1 MGENIIEPF
10 KVYVRIRPLLPNERK
25 LVYNENNKG
34 KKIPYQ
40 IVSSDNNVVLLK
52 DPNNPELYGQNVKSF
67 PFDKVFTE
75 KDNNKTIFDSIIKNL
90 VDNIL
95 QGYNSTALAYG
106 VTGAGKTHT
115 MFGDM
120 LNLNLVNN
128 INNNI
133 TNINLNN
140 NFEEGIC
147 MYAVDYLFSKISSL
161 SNKVFTI
168 KISYLELYNEQVK
181 DLLTIKPSNEGIMII
196 EDPNKGVIL
205 PGLSELIVKDSNE
218 VYNYILKGNSR
229 RTMGATGQ
237 NQFSSRSH
245 AILEINIEQCEKNIE
260 KSDILISKMLFV
272 DLAGSE
278 KVGKEKIRRE
288 EGGNINKALL
298 ALGNC
303 INILSD
309 KSKKNSFVPYRDSK
323 LTRLLKDSLGGNI
336 ATIMIA
342 CVTPCSLTYEETH
355 STLKYAS
362 RANKI
367 EKKVTKNYKEIDQS
381 TAQFREMISSLRSEI
396 LHLKEIIKS
405 QHQKIKSNNK
415 FYGQKKGIK
424 NNKNN
429 NNSNNKKD
437 NNNNGGDRNNK
448 FYSPEDD
455 NFLNNSI
462 FNNKDFINPSL
473 KDDGS
478 GILINFS
485 YDIYDNLLN
494 KNLNELS
501 DEEFQDLEKKMDIL
515 YYDKINLEEKM
526 KNGLQTLEIN
536 EIYTQ
541 IKNFYEK
548 FIKTLNEKLAENIEQ
563 NMIIKFNLKELLET
577 NQQNS
582 KNLNSVD
589 QLLKNEF
596 NKNEIERLNTER
608 NNFQIDLDNI
618 NNKIK
623 KHTQILK
630 KNKQRKSFLK
640 KLFLKFISNTQINEN
655 KDFQNS
661 YQSLINEKKELEL
674 KAQKY
679 RECFNSILKE
689 KEQKTQEI
697 FHLSNEIEKTKFIIN
712 TKDKEILEI
721 EKRIKEIEINNE
733 ELLKDYNHQSP
744 TVRSMISFIE
754 EFEHHTKKRENSVKE
769 NSRFHHRS
777 DSTKNLTSINGS
789 EVNGNNYLTINLNQQ
804 VPTITAFIND
814 GDIYS
819 HDNSLI
825 NNISKLRY
833 NLTAKPSKSTSKTKP
848 RKREGN
854 TIV

>member
-278 KVGKEKIRRE
+278 KVGKE
-288 EGGNINKALL
+288 N
-298 ALGNC
+298 
-303 INILSD
+303 
-309 KSKKNSFVPYRDSK
+309 PYRDSK

-405 QHQKIKSNNK
+405 QHQKIKNNNK

-424 NNKNN
+424 NNKN

-462 FNNKDFINPSL
+462 FNNKDFINPCL

-582 KNLNSVD
+582 KNLNSVE

-608 NNFQIDLDNI
+608 NNFQLDLDNI

>member
-429 NNSNNKKD
+429 NSNNKKD

-462 FNNKDFINPSL
+462 FNNKDFINPCL
-473 KDDGS
+473 KDDES

-697 FHLSNEIEKTKFIIN
+697 FHLTNEIEKTKFIIN

>member
-1 MGENIIEPF
+1 MSENIIEPF
-10 KVYVRIRPLLPNERK
+10 KVCVRIRPLLPNERK
-25 LVYNENNKG
+25 LVYNENLKG

-40 IVSSDNNVVLLK
+40 IVNSDNNTILLK

-75 KDNNKTIFDSIIKNL
+75 KDNNKTIFNSIIINL

-115 MFGDM
+115 MFGDL
-120 LNLNLVNN
+120 LNNNCNINN
-128 INNNI
+128 INK
-133 TNINLNN
+133 T
-140 NFEEGIC
+140 EEGIC
-147 MYAVDYLFSKISSL
+147 MYAVDYLFRKISEL
-161 SNKVFTI
+161 KNKVFTI
-168 KISYLELYNEQVK
+168 KISYLELYNEQVI
-181 DLLTIKPSNEGIMII
+181 DLLTIKPSNEGIMIV
-196 EDPNKGVIL
+196 EDPNKGVLL
-205 PGLSELIVKDSNE
+205 PGLSELIVKDSDE

-229 RTMGATGQ
+229 RTMGSTGQ

-260 KSDILISKMLFV
+260 KSDILISKMLYV

-278 KVGKEKIRRE
+278 KGGKEKIRRE
-288 EGGNINKALL
+288 EGGNINKSLL

-309 KSKKNSFVPYRDSK
+309 KNKKNSFVPYRDSK

-342 CVTPCSLTYEETH
+342 CVSPCPLTYEETH

-381 TAQFREMISSLRSEI
+381 TAQFREMISSLRNEI
-396 LHLKEIIKS
+396 THLKDIIRS
-405 QHQKIKSNNK
+405 QHEKIRNRNLSVW
-415 FYGQKKGIK
+415 KKNYNEENLNIL
-424 NNKNN
+424 NEENKNN
-429 NNSNNKKD
+429 FNKKNYKD
-437 NNNNGGDRNNK
+437 DD
-448 FYSPEDD
+448 EDI
-455 NFLNNSI
+455 NILSNSI
-462 FNNKDFINPSL
+462 FSHNDLISPNFKEN
-473 KDDGS
+473 GS

-485 YDIYDNLLN
+485 SDIYNNLLN

-501 DEEFQDLEKKMDIL
+501 DQEFQDLEKKMDIL

-526 KNGLQTLEIN
+526 KNGLQTLEIS
-536 EIYTQ
+536 EMYIQ

-548 FIKTLNEKLAENIEQ
+548 FINTLNEKMAENTEQ
-563 NMIIKFNLKELLET
+563 NMIIKFHLKELFET

-589 QLLKNEF
+589 ELLKNEY
-596 NKNEIERLNTER
+596 NKNERERLNTER
-608 NNFQIDLDNI
+608 NNFKKELDITNI
-618 NNKIK
+618 EIK
-623 KHTQILK
+623 KYSQILQ

-640 KLFLKFISNTQINEN
+640 KLFIKFISNTQINEN
-655 KDFQNS
+655 KDFQNG

-689 KEQKTQEI
+689 KESKTQEI
-697 FHLSNEIEKTKFIIN
+697 FNLTNEIEKTKFLIN
-712 TKDKEILEI
+712 THDSEIIELEKKI
-721 EKRIKEIEINNE
+721 REIEINNE
-733 ELLKDYNHQSP
+733 DLLKDYNHQSP

-754 EFEHHTKKRENSVKE
+754 EFENHSKKRENSVKE
-769 NSRFHHRS
+769 NNRFHHRS

-789 EVNGNNYLTINLNQQ
+789 ENGNKYLTINLIQQ

-825 NNISKLRY
+825 NSISKLRF

-854 TIV
+854 TII

>member
-1 MGENIIEPF
+1 MSENIIEPF
-10 KVYVRIRPLLPNERK
+10 KVCVRIRPLLPNERK
-25 LVYNENNKG
+25 LVYNENLKG

-40 IVSSDNNVVLLK
+40 IVNSDNNTILLK

-75 KDNNKTIFDSIIKNL
+75 KDNNKTIFNSIIINL

-115 MFGDM
+115 MFGDL
-120 LNLNLVNN
+120 LNNNCNINN
-128 INNNI
+128 INK
-133 TNINLNN
+133 T
-140 NFEEGIC
+140 EEGIC
-147 MYAVDYLFSKISSL
+147 MYAVDYLFKKISEL
-161 SNKVFTI
+161 KNKVFTI
-168 KISYLELYNEQVK
+168 KISYLELYNEQVI
-181 DLLTIKPSNEGIMII
+181 DLLTIKPSNEGIMIV
-196 EDPNKGVIL
+196 EDPNKGVLL
-205 PGLSELIVKDSNE
+205 PGLSELIVKDSDE

-229 RTMGATGQ
+229 RTMGSTGQ

-260 KSDILISKMLFV
+260 KSDILISKMLYV

-278 KVGKEKIRRE
+278 KGGKEKIRRE
-288 EGGNINKALL
+288 EGGNINKSLL

-309 KSKKNSFVPYRDSK
+309 KNKKNSFVPYRDSK

-342 CVTPCSLTYEETH
+342 CVSPCPLTYEETH

-381 TAQFREMISSLRSEI
+381 TAQFREMISSLRNEI
-396 LHLKEIIKS
+396 THLKDIIRS
-405 QHQKIKSNNK
+405 QHEKIRNRNLSVW
-415 FYGQKKGIK
+415 KKNYNEENLNIL
-424 NNKNN
+424 NEENKNN
-429 NNSNNKKD
+429 FNKKNYKD
-437 NNNNGGDRNNK
+437 DD
-448 FYSPEDD
+448 EDI
-455 NFLNNSI
+455 NILSNSI
-462 FNNKDFINPSL
+462 FSHNDLISPNFKEN
-473 KDDGS
+473 GS

-485 YDIYDNLLN
+485 SDIYNNLLN

-501 DEEFQDLEKKMDIL
+501 DQEFQDLEKKMDIL

-526 KNGLQTLEIN
+526 KNGLQTLEIS
-536 EIYTQ
+536 EMYIQ

-548 FIKTLNEKLAENIEQ
+548 FINTLNEKMAENTEQ
-563 NMIIKFNLKELLET
+563 NMIIKFHLKELFET

-589 QLLKNEF
+589 ELLKNEY
-596 NKNEIERLNTER
+596 NKNERERLNTER
-608 NNFQIDLDNI
+608 NNFKKELDTTNI
-618 NNKIK
+618 EIK
-623 KHTQILK
+623 KYSQILQ

-640 KLFLKFISNTQINEN
+640 KLFIKFISNTQINEN
-655 KDFQNS
+655 KDFQNG

-689 KEQKTQEI
+689 KESKTQEI
-697 FHLSNEIEKTKFIIN
+697 FNLTNEIEKTKFLIN
-712 TKDKEILEI
+712 THDSEIIELEKKI
-721 EKRIKEIEINNE
+721 REIEINNE
-733 ELLKDYNHQSP
+733 DLLKDYNHQSP

-754 EFEHHTKKRENSVKE
+754 EFENHSKKRENSVKE
-769 NSRFHHRS
+769 NNRFHHRS

-789 EVNGNNYLTINLNQQ
+789 ENGNKYLTINLIQQ

-825 NNISKLRY
+825 NSISKLRF

-854 TIV
+854 TII

>member
-1 MGENIIEPF
+1 MSENIIEPF
-10 KVYVRIRPLLPNERK
+10 KVCVRIRPLLPNERK
-25 LVYNENNKG
+25 LVYNENLKG

-40 IVSSDNNVVLLK
+40 IVNSDNNTILLK

-75 KDNNKTIFDSIIKNL
+75 KDNNKTIFNSIIINL

-115 MFGDM
+115 MFGDL
-120 LNLNLVNN
+120 LNNNCNINN
-128 INNNI
+128 INK
-133 TNINLNN
+133 T
-140 NFEEGIC
+140 EEGIC
-147 MYAVDYLFSKISSL
+147 MYAVDYLFKKISEL
-161 SNKVFTI
+161 KNKVFTI
-168 KISYLELYNEQVK
+168 KISYLELYNEQVI
-181 DLLTIKPSNEGIMII
+181 DLLTIKPSNEGIMIV
-196 EDPNKGVIL
+196 EDPNKGVLL
-205 PGLSELIVKDSNE
+205 PGLSELIVKNSDE

-229 RTMGATGQ
+229 RTMGSTGQ

-260 KSDILISKMLFV
+260 KSDILISKMLYV

-278 KVGKEKIRRE
+278 KGGKEKIRRE
-288 EGGNINKALL
+288 EGGNINKSLL

-309 KSKKNSFVPYRDSK
+309 KNKKNSFVPYRDSK

-342 CVTPCSLTYEETH
+342 CVSPCPLTYEETH

-381 TAQFREMISSLRSEI
+381 TAQFREMISSLRNEI
-396 LHLKEIIKS
+396 THLKDIIRS
-405 QHQKIKSNNK
+405 QHEKIRNRNLSVW
-415 FYGQKKGIK
+415 KKNYNEENLNIL
-424 NNKNN
+424 NEENKNN
-429 NNSNNKKD
+429 FNKKNYKD
-437 NNNNGGDRNNK
+437 DD
-448 FYSPEDD
+448 EDI
-455 NFLNNSI
+455 NILSNSI
-462 FNNKDFINPSL
+462 FSHNDLISPNFKEN
-473 KDDGS
+473 GS

-485 YDIYDNLLN
+485 SDIYNNLLN

-501 DEEFQDLEKKMDIL
+501 DQEFQDLEKKMDIL

-526 KNGLQTLEIN
+526 KNGLQTLEIS
-536 EIYTQ
+536 EMYIQ

-548 FIKTLNEKLAENIEQ
+548 FINTLNEKMAENTEQ
-563 NMIIKFNLKELLET
+563 NMIIKFHLKELFET

-589 QLLKNEF
+589 ELLKNEY
-596 NKNEIERLNTER
+596 NKNERERLNTER
-608 NNFQIDLDNI
+608 NNFKKELDTTNI
-618 NNKIK
+618 EIK
-623 KHTQILK
+623 KYSQILQ

-640 KLFLKFISNTQINEN
+640 KLFIKFISNTQINEN
-655 KDFQNS
+655 KDFQNG

-689 KEQKTQEI
+689 KESKTQEI
-697 FHLSNEIEKTKFIIN
+697 FNLTNEIEKTKFLIN
-712 TKDKEILEI
+712 THDSEIIELEKKI
-721 EKRIKEIEINNE
+721 REIEINNE
-733 ELLKDYNHQSP
+733 DLLKDYNHQSP

-754 EFEHHTKKRENSVKE
+754 EFENHSKKRENSVKE
-769 NSRFHHRS
+769 NNRFHHRS

-789 EVNGNNYLTINLNQQ
+789 ENGNKYLTINLIQQ

-825 NNISKLRY
+825 NSISKLRF

-854 TIV
+854 TII

>member
-1 MGENIIEPF
+1 MGENNIEPF
-10 KVYVRIRPLLPNERK
+10 KVCVRIRPLLSNERK
-25 LVYNENNKG
+25 LVYNENLKG

-40 IVSSDNNVVLLK
+40 IVNSDNNTILLK

-75 KDNNKTIFDSIIKNL
+75 KDNNKTIFNSIIINL

-115 MFGDM
+115 MFGDL
-120 LNLNLVNN
+120 LNNNCNINN
-128 INNNI
+128 INK
-133 TNINLNN
+133 T
-140 NFEEGIC
+140 EEGIC
-147 MYAVDYLFSKISSL
+147 MYAVDYLFKKISEL
-161 SNKVFTI
+161 KNKVFTI
-168 KISYLELYNEQVK
+168 KISYLELYNEQVI
-181 DLLTIKPSNEGIMII
+181 DLLTIKPSNEGIMIV
-196 EDPNKGVIL
+196 EDPNKGVLL
-205 PGLSELIVKDSNE
+205 PGLSELIVKDSEE

-229 RTMGATGQ
+229 RTMGSTGQ

-260 KSDILISKMLFV
+260 KSDILISKMLYV

-278 KVGKEKIRRE
+278 KGGKEKIRRE
-288 EGGNINKALL
+288 EGGNINKSLL

-309 KSKKNSFVPYRDSK
+309 KNKKNSFVPYRDSK

-342 CVTPCSLTYEETH
+342 CVSPCPLTYEETH

-381 TAQFREMISSLRSEI
+381 TAHYREMISSLRNEI
-396 LHLKEIIKS
+396 THLKDIIRS
-405 QHQKIKSNNK
+405 QHDKIRNK
-415 FYGQKKGIK
+415 NLSVWKKNVNEENKIDLDKK
-424 NNKNN
+424 NNKN
-429 NNSNNKKD
+429 D
-437 NNNNGGDRNNK
+437 V
-448 FYSPEDD
+448 DD
-455 NFLNNSI
+455 DDENILSNSI
-462 FNNKDFINPSL
+462 FSNNDLISPHFKENE
-473 KDDGS
+473 S

-485 YDIYDNLLN
+485 SDIYDNLLN

-501 DEEFQDLEKKMDIL
+501 DQEFQDLEKKMDIL

-526 KNGLQTLEIN
+526 KNGLQTLEIS
-536 EIYTQ
+536 EMYLQ

-548 FIKTLNEKLAENIEQ
+548 FINALNEKLAENTEQ
-563 NMIIKFNLKELLET
+563 NMIIKFHLKELFET

-589 QLLKNEF
+589 ELLKNEY
-596 NKNEIERLNTER
+596 NKNERERLNTER
-608 NNFQIDLDNI
+608 NNFQNELDSTNI
-618 NNKIK
+618 EIK
-623 KHTQILK
+623 NYSQILQ

-640 KLFLKFISNTQINEN
+640 KLFIKFISNTQINEN
-655 KDFQNS
+655 KDFQNG

-689 KEQKTQEI
+689 KENKTQEI
-697 FHLSNEIEKTKFIIN
+697 FHLNNEIEKAKFLLK
-712 TKDKEILEI
+712 TRDKEISDLE
-721 EKRIKEIEINNE
+721 KKIKEIEINNE
-733 ELLKDYNHQSP
+733 ELLKDFNHQSP
-744 TVRSMISFIE
+744 TMRSMMSFIE
-754 EFEHHTKKRENSVKE
+754 EFENHSKKRENSVKE
-769 NSRFHHRS
+769 NNRFHHRS

-819 HDNSLI
+819 QDNSLI
-825 NNISKLRY
+825 NSICKLRF
-833 NLTAKPSKSTSKTKP
+833 NLTAKPSKSTSKTKH

-854 TIV
+854 TII

>member
-10 KVYVRIRPLLPNERK
+10 KVCVRIRPLLPNERK
-25 LVYNENNKG
+25 LVYNENLKG

-40 IVSSDNNVVLLK
+40 IVNSDNNTILLK

-75 KDNNKTIFDSIIKNL
+75 KDNNKTIFNSIIINL

-106 VTGAGKTHT
+106 VTGAGNTHT
-115 MFGDM
+115 MFGDL
-120 LNLNLVNN
+120 LNNNCNINN
-128 INNNI
+128 INK
-133 TNINLNN
+133 T
-140 NFEEGIC
+140 EEGIC
-147 MYAVDYLFSKISSL
+147 MYAVDYLFKKISEL
-161 SNKVFTI
+161 KNKVFTI
-168 KISYLELYNEQVK
+168 KISYLELYNEQVI
-181 DLLTIKPSNEGIMII
+181 DLLTIKPSNEGIMIV
-196 EDPNKGVIL
+196 EDPNKGVLL
-205 PGLSELIVKDSNE
+205 PGLSELIVKDSEE

-229 RTMGATGQ
+229 RTMGSTGQ

-260 KSDILISKMLFV
+260 KSDILISKMLYV

-278 KVGKEKIRRE
+278 KGGKEKIRRE
-288 EGGNINKALL
+288 EGGNINKSLL

-309 KSKKNSFVPYRDSK
+309 KNKKNSFVPYRDSK

-342 CVTPCSLTYEETH
+342 CISPCPLTYEETH

-381 TAQFREMISSLRSEI
+381 TVQYREMISSLRNEI
-396 LHLKEIIKS
+396 THLKDIIRS
-405 QHQKIKSNNK
+405 QHDKIRNK
-415 FYGQKKGIK
+415 NLSVWKKNVNEENKIDLDKK
-424 NNKNN
+424 NNKN
-429 NNSNNKKD
+429 D
-437 NNNNGGDRNNK
+437 V
-448 FYSPEDD
+448 DD
-455 NFLNNSI
+455 DDENILSNSI
-462 FNNKDFINPSL
+462 FSNNNLIKPNFKENE
-473 KDDGS
+473 S

-485 YDIYDNLLN
+485 SDIYDNLLN

-501 DEEFQDLEKKMDIL
+501 DQEFQDLEKKMDIL

-526 KNGLQTLEIN
+526 KNGLQTLEIS
-536 EIYTQ
+536 EMYLQ

-548 FIKTLNEKLAENIEQ
+548 FINALNEKLAENTEQ
-563 NMIIKFNLKELLET
+563 NMIIKFHLKELFET

-589 QLLKNEF
+589 ELLKNEY
-596 NKNEIERLNTER
+596 NKNERERLNTER
-608 NNFQIDLDNI
+608 NNFQNELDSTNI
-618 NNKIK
+618 EIK
-623 KHTQILK
+623 NYSQILQ

-640 KLFLKFISNTQINEN
+640 KLFIKFISNTQINEN
-655 KDFQNS
+655 KDFQNG

-689 KEQKTQEI
+689 KESKTQEI
-697 FHLSNEIEKTKFIIN
+697 FHLTNEIEKTKFLISSRDTEII
-712 TKDKEILEI
+712 ELEKKI
-721 EKRIKEIEINNE
+721 REIEINNE
-733 ELLKDYNHQSP
+733 DLLKDYNHQSP

-754 EFEHHTKKRENSVKE
+754 EFEQHSKKRENSVKE
-769 NSRFHHRS
+769 NNRFHHRS

-789 EVNGNNYLTINLNQQ
+789 ENGNNYLTINLIQQ

-825 NNISKLRY
+825 NSISKLRF

-854 TIV
+854 TII

>member
-1 MGENIIEPF
+1 MGENNIEPF
-10 KVYVRIRPLLPNERK
+10 KVCVRIRPLLSNERK
-25 LVYNENNKG
+25 LVYNENLKG

-40 IVSSDNNVVLLK
+40 IVNSDNNTILLK

-75 KDNNKTIFDSIIKNL
+75 KDNNKTIFNSIIINL

-115 MFGDM
+115 MFGDL
-120 LNLNLVNN
+120 LNNNCNINN
-128 INNNI
+128 INK
-133 TNINLNN
+133 T
-140 NFEEGIC
+140 EEGIC
-147 MYAVDYLFSKISSL
+147 MYAVDYLFKKISEL
-161 SNKVFTI
+161 KNKVFTI
-168 KISYLELYNEQVK
+168 KISYLELYNEQVI
-181 DLLTIKPSNEGIMII
+181 DLLTIKPSNEGIMIV
-196 EDPNKGVIL
+196 EDPNKGVLL
-205 PGLSELIVKDSNE
+205 PGLSELIVKDSEE

-229 RTMGATGQ
+229 RTMGSTGQ

-260 KSDILISKMLFV
+260 KSDILISKMLYV

-278 KVGKEKIRRE
+278 KGGKEKIRRE
-288 EGGNINKALL
+288 EGGNINKSLL

-309 KSKKNSFVPYRDSK
+309 KNKKNSFVPYRDSK

-342 CVTPCSLTYEETH
+342 CVSPCPLTYEETH

-381 TAQFREMISSLRSEI
+381 TVQYREMISSLRNEI
-396 LHLKEIIKS
+396 THLKDIIRS
-405 QHQKIKSNNK
+405 QHDKIRNK
-415 FYGQKKGIK
+415 NLSVWKKNVNEENKIDLDKK
-424 NNKNN
+424 NNKN
-429 NNSNNKKD
+429 D
-437 NNNNGGDRNNK
+437 V
-448 FYSPEDD
+448 DD
-455 NFLNNSI
+455 DDENILSNSI
-462 FNNKDFINPSL
+462 FSNNNLIKPNFKENE
-473 KDDGS
+473 S

-485 YDIYDNLLN
+485 SDIYDNLLN

-501 DEEFQDLEKKMDIL
+501 DQEFQDLEKKMDIL

-526 KNGLQTLEIN
+526 KNGLQTLEIS
-536 EIYTQ
+536 EMYLQ

-548 FIKTLNEKLAENIEQ
+548 FINALNEKLAENTEQ
-563 NMIIKFNLKELLET
+563 NMIIKFHLKELFET

-589 QLLKNEF
+589 ELLKNEY
-596 NKNEIERLNTER
+596 NKNERERLNTER
-608 NNFQIDLDNI
+608 NNFQNELDSTNI
-618 NNKIK
+618 EIK
-623 KHTQILK
+623 NYSQILQ

-655 KDFQNS
+655 KDFQNG

-689 KEQKTQEI
+689 KESKTQEI
-697 FHLSNEIEKTKFIIN
+697 FHLTNEIEKTKFLISSRDTEII
-712 TKDKEILEI
+712 ELEKKI
-721 EKRIKEIEINNE
+721 REIEINNE
-733 ELLKDYNHQSP
+733 DLLKDYNHQSP

-754 EFEHHTKKRENSVKE
+754 EFENHSKKRENSVKE
-769 NSRFHHRS
+769 NNRFHHRS

-789 EVNGNNYLTINLNQQ
+789 ENGNNYLTINLIQQ

-825 NNISKLRY
+825 NSISKLRF

-854 TIV
+854 TII

>member
-1 MGENIIEPF
+1 MSENIIEPF
-10 KVYVRIRPLLPNERK
+10 KVCVRIRPLLPNERK
-25 LVYNENNKG
+25 LVYNENLKG

-40 IVSSDNNVVLLK
+40 IVNSDNNTILLK

-75 KDNNKTIFDSIIKNL
+75 KDNNKTIFNSIIINL

-115 MFGDM
+115 MFGDL
-120 LNLNLVNN
+120 LNNNCNINN
-128 INNNI
+128 INK
-133 TNINLNN
+133 T
-140 NFEEGIC
+140 EEGIC
-147 MYAVDYLFSKISSL
+147 MYAVDYLFKKISEL
-161 SNKVFTI
+161 KNKVFTI
-168 KISYLELYNEQVK
+168 KISYLELYNEQVI
-181 DLLTIKPSNEGIMII
+181 DLLTIKPSNEGIMIV
-196 EDPNKGVIL
+196 EDPNKGVLL
-205 PGLSELIVKDSNE
+205 PGLSELIVKNSDE

-229 RTMGATGQ
+229 RTMGSTGQ

-260 KSDILISKMLFV
+260 KSDILISKMLYV

-278 KVGKEKIRRE
+278 KGGKEKIRRE
-288 EGGNINKALL
+288 EGGNINKSLL

-309 KSKKNSFVPYRDSK
+309 KNKKNSFVPYRDSK

-342 CVTPCSLTYEETH
+342 CVSPCPLTYEETH

-381 TAQFREMISSLRSEI
+381 TAQFREMISSLRNEI
-396 LHLKEIIKS
+396 THLKDIIRS
-405 QHQKIKSNNK
+405 QHEKIRNRNLSVW
-415 FYGQKKGIK
+415 KKNYNEENLNIL
-424 NNKNN
+424 NEENKNN
-429 NNSNNKKD
+429 FNKKNYKD
-437 NNNNGGDRNNK
+437 DD
-448 FYSPEDD
+448 EDI
-455 NFLNNSI
+455 NILSNSI
-462 FNNKDFINPSL
+462 FSHNDLISPNFKEN
-473 KDDGS
+473 GS

-485 YDIYDNLLN
+485 SDIYNNLLN

-501 DEEFQDLEKKMDIL
+501 DQEFQDLEKKMDIL

-526 KNGLQTLEIN
+526 KNGLQTLEIS
-536 EIYTQ
+536 EMYIQ

-548 FIKTLNEKLAENIEQ
+548 FINTLNEKMAENTEQ
-563 NMIIKFNLKELLET
+563 NMIIKFHLKELFET

-589 QLLKNEF
+589 ELLKNEY
-596 NKNEIERLNTER
+596 NKNERERLNTER
-608 NNFQIDLDNI
+608 NNFKKELDTTNI
-618 NNKIK
+618 EIK
-623 KHTQILK
+623 KYSQILQ

-640 KLFLKFISNTQINEN
+640 KLFIKFISNTQINEN
-655 KDFQNS
+655 KDFQNG

-689 KEQKTQEI
+689 KESKTQEI
-697 FHLSNEIEKTKFIIN
+697 FNLTNEIEKTKFLIN
-712 TKDKEILEI
+712 THDSEIIELEKKI
-721 EKRIKEIEINNE
+721 REIEINNE
-733 ELLKDYNHQSP
+733 DLLKDYNHQSP

-754 EFEHHTKKRENSVKE
+754 EFENHSKKRENSVKE
-769 NSRFHHRS
+769 NNRFHHRS

-789 EVNGNNYLTINLNQQ
+789 ENGNKYLTINLIQQ
-804 VPTITAFIND
+804 VTTITAFIND

-825 NNISKLRY
+825 NSISKLRF

-854 TIV
+854 TII

>member
-1 MGENIIEPF
+1 MSENIIEPF
-10 KVYVRIRPLLPNERK
+10 KVCVRIRPLLPNERK
-25 LVYNENNKG
+25 LVYNENLKG

-40 IVSSDNNVVLLK
+40 IVNSDNNTILLK

-75 KDNNKTIFDSIIKNL
+75 KDNNKTIFNSIIINL

-115 MFGDM
+115 MFGDL
-120 LNLNLVNN
+120 LNNNCNINN
-128 INNNI
+128 INK
-133 TNINLNN
+133 T
-140 NFEEGIC
+140 EEGIC
-147 MYAVDYLFSKISSL
+147 MYAVDYLFKKISEL
-161 SNKVFTI
+161 KNKVFTI
-168 KISYLELYNEQVK
+168 KISYLELYNEQVI
-181 DLLTIKPSNEGIMII
+181 DLLTIKPSNEGIMIV
-196 EDPNKGVIL
+196 EDPNKGVLL
-205 PGLSELIVKDSNE
+205 PGLSELIVKDSDE

-229 RTMGATGQ
+229 RTMGSTGQ

-260 KSDILISKMLFV
+260 KSDILISKMLYV

-278 KVGKEKIRRE
+278 KGGKEKIRRE
-288 EGGNINKALL
+288 EGGNINKSLL

-309 KSKKNSFVPYRDSK
+309 KNKKNSFVPYRDSK

-342 CVTPCSLTYEETH
+342 CVSPCPLTYEETH

-381 TAQFREMISSLRSEI
+381 TAQFREMISSLRNEI
-396 LHLKEIIKS
+396 THLKDIIRS
-405 QHQKIKSNNK
+405 QHEKIRNRNLSVWKKNYNEENLNILNEENKNNFNK
-415 FYGQKKGIK
+415 K
-424 NNKNN
+424 NNK
-429 NNSNNKKD
+429 D
-437 NNNNGGDRNNK
+437 DD
-448 FYSPEDD
+448 EDI
-455 NFLNNSI
+455 NILSNSI
-462 FNNKDFINPSL
+462 FSHNDLISPNFKEN
-473 KDDGS
+473 GS

-485 YDIYDNLLN
+485 SDIYNNLLN

-501 DEEFQDLEKKMDIL
+501 DQEFQDLEKKMDIL

-526 KNGLQTLEIN
+526 KNGLQTLEIS
-536 EIYTQ
+536 EMYIQ

-548 FIKTLNEKLAENIEQ
+548 FINTLNEKMAENTEQ
-563 NMIIKFNLKELLET
+563 NMIIKFHLKELFET

-589 QLLKNEF
+589 ELLKNEY
-596 NKNEIERLNTER
+596 NKNERERLNTER
-608 NNFQIDLDNI
+608 NNFKKELDTTNI
-618 NNKIK
+618 EIK
-623 KHTQILK
+623 KYSQILQ

-640 KLFLKFISNTQINEN
+640 KLFIKFISNTQINEN
-655 KDFQNS
+655 KDFQNG

-689 KEQKTQEI
+689 KESKTQEI
-697 FHLSNEIEKTKFIIN
+697 FNLTNEIEKTKFLIN
-712 TKDKEILEI
+712 THDSEIIELEKKI
-721 EKRIKEIEINNE
+721 REIEINNE
-733 ELLKDYNHQSP
+733 DLLKDYNHQSP

-754 EFEHHTKKRENSVKE
+754 EFENHSKKRENSVKE
-769 NSRFHHRS
+769 NNRFHHRS

-789 EVNGNNYLTINLNQQ
+789 ENGNKYLTINLIQQ

-825 NNISKLRY
+825 NSISKLRF

-854 TIV
+854 TII

>member
-1 MGENIIEPF
+1 MSENIIEPF
-10 KVYVRIRPLLPNERK
+10 KVCVRIRPLLPNERK
-25 LVYNENNKG
+25 LVYNENLKG

-40 IVSSDNNVVLLK
+40 IVNSDNNTILLK

-75 KDNNKTIFDSIIKNL
+75 KDNNKTIFNSIIINL

-115 MFGDM
+115 MFGDL
-120 LNLNLVNN
+120 LNNNCNINN
-128 INNNI
+128 INK
-133 TNINLNN
+133 T
-140 NFEEGIC
+140 EEGIC
-147 MYAVDYLFSKISSL
+147 MYAVDYLFKKISEL
-161 SNKVFTI
+161 KNKVFTI
-168 KISYLELYNEQVK
+168 KISYLELYNEQVI
-181 DLLTIKPSNEGIMII
+181 DLLTIKPSNEGIMIV
-196 EDPNKGVIL
+196 EDPNKGVLL
-205 PGLSELIVKDSNE
+205 PGLSELIVKDSDE

-229 RTMGATGQ
+229 RTMGSTGQ

-260 KSDILISKMLFV
+260 KSDILISKMLYV

-278 KVGKEKIRRE
+278 KGGKEKIRRE
-288 EGGNINKALL
+288 EGGNINKSLL

-309 KSKKNSFVPYRDSK
+309 KNKKNSFVPYRDSK

-342 CVTPCSLTYEETH
+342 CVSPCPLTYEETH

-381 TAQFREMISSLRSEI
+381 TAQFREMISSLRNEI
-396 LHLKEIIKS
+396 THLKDIIRS
-405 QHQKIKSNNK
+405 QHEKIRNRNLSVW
-415 FYGQKKGIK
+415 KKNYNEENLNIL
-424 NNKNN
+424 NEENKNN
-429 NNSNNKKD
+429 FNKKNYKD
-437 NNNNGGDRNNK
+437 DD
-448 FYSPEDD
+448 EDI
-455 NFLNNSI
+455 NILSNSI
-462 FNNKDFINPSL
+462 FSHNDLISPNFKEN
-473 KDDGS
+473 GS

-485 YDIYDNLLN
+485 SDIYNNLLN

-501 DEEFQDLEKKMDIL
+501 DQEFQDLEKKMDIL

-526 KNGLQTLEIN
+526 KNGLQTLEIS
-536 EIYTQ
+536 EMYIQ

-548 FIKTLNEKLAENIEQ
+548 FINTLNEKMAENTEQ
-563 NMIIKFNLKELLET
+563 NMIIKFHLKELFET

-589 QLLKNEF
+589 ELLKNEY
-596 NKNEIERLNTER
+596 NKNERERLNTER
-608 NNFQIDLDNI
+608 NNFKKELDTTNI
-618 NNKIK
+618 EIK
-623 KHTQILK
+623 KYSQILQ

-640 KLFLKFISNTQINEN
+640 KLFIKFISNTQINEN
-655 KDFQNS
+655 KDFQNG

-689 KEQKTQEI
+689 KESKTQEI
-697 FHLSNEIEKTKFIIN
+697 FNLTNEIEKTNFLLNTHDSEII
-712 TKDKEILEI
+712 ELEKKI
-721 EKRIKEIEINNE
+721 REIEINNE
-733 ELLKDYNHQSP
+733 DLLKDYNHQSP

-754 EFEHHTKKRENSVKE
+754 EFENHSKKRENSVKE
-769 NSRFHHRS
+769 NNRFHHRS

-789 EVNGNNYLTINLNQQ
+789 ENGNKYLTINLIQQ

-825 NNISKLRY
+825 NSISKLRF

-854 TIV
+854 TII